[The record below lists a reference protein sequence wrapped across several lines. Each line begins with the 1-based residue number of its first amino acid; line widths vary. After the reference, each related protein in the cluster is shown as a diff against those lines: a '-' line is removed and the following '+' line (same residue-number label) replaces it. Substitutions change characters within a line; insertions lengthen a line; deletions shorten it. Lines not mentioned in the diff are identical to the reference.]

1 VADGADSCHVGSYGR
16 SKTIVPKKAKEG
28 ERKMASPSPISRQT
42 MLPAVLST
50 ILACILAAVCA
61 MILTDGEMLAVIV
74 ATAGA
79 LLAGGILLLRMCQ
92 TSDC

>member
-1 VADGADSCHVGSYGR
+1 
-16 SKTIVPKKAKEG
+16 
-28 ERKMASPSPISRQT
+28 

-50 ILACILAAVCA
+50 ILACILA
-61 MILTDGEMLAVIV
+61 DGEMLAVIV

>member
-1 VADGADSCHVGSYGR
+1 
-16 SKTIVPKKAKEG
+16 
-28 ERKMASPSPISRQT
+28 
-42 MLPAVLST
+42 MLPAVLFT

>member
-1 VADGADSCHVGSYGR
+1 MHPGR
-16 SKTIVPKKAKEG
+16 GVRDDA
-28 ERKMASPSPISRQT
+28 
-42 MLPAVLST
+42 
-50 ILACILAAVCA
+50 
-61 MILTDGEMLAVIV
+61 TDGEMLAVIV

>member
-1 VADGADSCHVGSYGR
+1 MADGADSCHVGSYGR

-28 ERKMASPSPISRQT
+28 ERKMASPSPISRQ
-42 MLPAVLST
+42 T